1 MSRPIRV
8 IHFGLGA
15 IGMACVRLALTKKS
29 LRVVGA
35 VDADPTKAGL
45 DLGEL
50 LGLRRR
56 LGVRVESKLP
66 SRLRADAVVL
76 ATGSYFLQILPQL
89 EQIARAKLH
98 CVSSCEE
105 LLFPQYRHARL
116 TTRLD
121 RLAKKHCVAVVGTGV
136 NPGFVMDTLALLM
149 TGVCQRVD
157 SIEVVR
163 ILDLAHRRAQLQ
175 LKVGLGISPAKFR
188 QRAADGTLGHVGL
201 IESVAF
207 LADALGWRLD
217 HITQHLEPI
226 VAEREMAT
234 KFVRIR
240 CGQVAGMHQIARG
253 SWHGMDRIRLDLQ
266 MRVAPDRPRDEILLE
281 GEPRVRLLLPGG
293 IHGDQATAAVL
304 LNVLPSLLA
313 AKPGLRTMRELTAPH
328 VIG

>member
-1 MSRPIRV
+1 MSRPIRI

-15 IGMACVRLALTKKS
+15 IGMACARLAVTKKS
-29 LRVVGA
+29 LRVVCA
-35 VDADPTKAGL
+35 VDADPAKAGL

-66 SRLRADAVVL
+66 SHLRADAVVL
-76 ATGSYFLQILPQL
+76 ATGSHFRQILPQL

-105 LLFPQYRHARL
+105 LLFPQYRHVRL
-116 TTRLD
+116 AARLD
-121 RLAKKHCVAVVGTGV
+121 RLAKKHGVAIVGTGV
-136 NPGFVMDTLALLM
+136 NPGFVMDTLALVLS
-149 TGVCQRVD
+149 GVAQRVD
-157 SIEVVR
+157 SIEVTRVV
-163 ILDLAHRRAQLQ
+163 DLAHRRAQLQ
-175 LKVGLGISPAKFR
+175 LKVGLGISPAKFK
-188 QRAADGTLGHVGL
+188 QRAADGTIGHVGL

-217 HITQHLEPI
+217 ITQHLEPI

-240 CGQVAGMHQIARG
+240 RGQVAGMHQIARG

-266 MRVAPDRPRDEILLE
+266 MRVAPKRPRDEILLE
-281 GEPRVRLLLPGG
+281 GEPRLRLVLPGG
-293 IHGDQATAAVL
+293 VRGDQATAAIL
-304 LNVLPSLLA
+304 LNTLPSLLA
-313 AKPGLRTMRELTAPH
+313 AEPGLRTMRELTAPH